1 MRDLI
6 SSRVLSVFYRFVVKP
21 EREPGDDHDHE
32 AGDVDGDDVEGE
44 LPGEHKVHPEAGVLP
59 SSRGHVA
66 ILVGVVGHLEA
77 SWQGEV
83 GGKLQRTHV
92 FPNIDE
98 VVLGPAI

>member
-1 MRDLI
+1 MKH
-6 SSRVLSVFYRFVVKP
+6 YRLVINP
-21 EREPGDDHDHE
+21 EREPGDDDDHHGGE
-32 AGDVDGDDVEGE
+32 VDRDDVEGE
-44 LPGEHKVHPEAGVLP
+44 LPGEHEVHPEAGVLP
-59 SSRGHVA
+59 GGSSHVA

-83 GGKLQRTHV
+83 SGKLQRALV